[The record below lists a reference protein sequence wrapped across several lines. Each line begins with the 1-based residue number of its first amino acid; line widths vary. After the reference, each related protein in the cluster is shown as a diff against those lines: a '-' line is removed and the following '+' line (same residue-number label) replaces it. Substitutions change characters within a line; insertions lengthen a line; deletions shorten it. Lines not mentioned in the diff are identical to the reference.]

1 MGHGCPKSLRCRE
14 GTDHNCAVSDS
25 DTSPACG
32 PKLVAGRAVQGEVV
46 ESEDT
51 VLENSLT
58 YKKMCVCGCVWPGW
72 KRGRWEGGDKEWKGT
87 RISCHHIIVSSPSLW
102 EEEGPRWA
110 HLSHTKP
117 ISYRRRVEQL

>member
-58 YKKMCVCGCVWPGW
+58 YKKRCVCAAVCGLGG
-72 KRGRWEGGDKEWKGT
+72 KGEGGREGT
-87 RISCHHIIVSSPSLW
+87 RSGKGQGSATTSSSPPQVC
-102 EEEGPRWA
+102 GKRKGQDG
-110 HLSHTKP
+110 HT
-117 ISYRRRVEQL
+117 

>member
-58 YKKMCVCGCVWPGW
+58 YKKRCVCGAMCGLGG
-72 KRGRWEGGDKEWKGT
+72 KGEGGGRGQGVERDLDHLPPHHRLLPSQVCGKRKGQD
-87 RISCHHIIVSSPSLW
+87 
-102 EEEGPRWA
+102 G
-110 HLSHTKP
+110 HT
-117 ISYRRRVEQL
+117 